1 MNGHL
6 KSGLLAC
13 LCTISVTCPVWADDT
28 ELFLFDFNS
37 LSSADPKVLIIFDTS
52 GSMAWNIT
60 TRQGYNRDNS
70 GDLSYQDY
78 PVAVSSQN
86 SLDNDFIYFTV
97 NGVDGSYIPTGANDD
112 RRFIWDINNC
122 AASYEALAK
131 NGVFTGYFREH
142 RVQGGTGSWDNVRLN
157 NGANY
162 TVLDCMDDYELVS
175 DASDG
180 RLLDESGDP
189 RAFTVK
195 LQESDGSF
203 VDKVVST
210 INPGQYRESNNS
222 YVDAPQGYPING
234 ASNNTED
241 FYTLNKTDAEQ
252 TTKDSFD
259 DGYLITLYSA
269 NYLRWYHHSD
279 ATTTRPR
286 IEIAQEALA
295 NALDTINGVS
305 FGLMVFN
312 TSNHGGRVIRRI
324 QAADNN
330 DALITDVVELDADG
344 GTPLVETLME
354 AKRYFAGETVVY
366 GLEGPNGANNRDT
379 SIESS
384 GSYITPYEV
393 GCDSSISIIYITDG
407 TPSVDAE
414 ENDNIGSLPINTNGV
429 AGCDGA
435 TTVSACTW
443 SSPVKYG
450 EEPDAGETDNRASSY
465 LPVLAKWMNTNDIN
479 GDVDGRQYAK
489 ISTIG
494 FGEDVI
500 EGGSAMLIATAENAE
515 GRFYP
520 AEGGV
525 ELESALRQALIGIYE
540 ENSSLVSPAVT
551 SNNFDR
557 TRTLDRVY
565 YAMFKPSLTPRWRG
579 NLKKL
584 ELSAEGY
591 MVDQNGNPA
600 IGADGSIIDEAKTF
614 WSSVKDG
621 NNVELGG
628 VADSLASNDARMVY
642 FNQSNSG
649 NFANLNS
656 TNLVSRAST
665 SANLANHLGVV
676 ETDLSDHINWIRG
689 SDIDNDDGDSL
700 TTIRSDLMGDPLH
713 SRPLVINYGL
723 RSGASASSTDPDDMD
738 IRILVGTNGGA
749 MHMFK
754 DSGSSVAESWAFFP
768 YELLGRQLT
777 LRNNIASS
785 QHVYG
790 VDGTPTVFLKDTDN
804 DGKYSTSG
812 DKVLVF
818 TGLRRGGDAY
828 YAMDLTNSDLPK
840 MLWKID
846 SSSTGMSELGQSWS
860 QPTVGYVP
868 GHTNPVVIFGAGY
881 DVNQDLSNP
890 AIDDKGRGVFIV
902 DALDGS
908 LVWSLT
914 NSEDDRLTHSVP
926 AKVASLDSDGDGN
939 IDRLY
944 FGDMGGQLW
953 RIDLHSTDEDN
964 WKMTALAKISDD
976 SVLTDKRK
984 FFTEPVIVRTYLKK
998 LTRVTTGQ
1006 GSDQVTITDS
1016 QQIPYDAVLIG
1027 TGDRTKPV
1035 SDKDPNGVNNR
1046 FYMFRDYNVQSTNF
1060 TALDDNEQPIA
1071 ITSSDL
1077 YNITSDPIGS
1087 LTDET
1092 AIETQLIALGASKG
1106 WVHNLVEDGEKS
1118 LGAALVL
1125 GGDLYFTSFIPETTN
1140 STTCTIP
1147 TIGTGRTY
1155 GVSMH
1160 IGTSINH
1167 SRYYDV
1173 DNKVPD
1179 DLIIH
1184 SGEDE
1189 SGESVI
1195 RVFGGD
1201 PGEDLQ
1207 FDDEDEDQQH
1217 TCEQTGSCREG
1228 SREANMDMS
1237 PKQIYFYFDEG

>member
-1 MNGHL
+1 MNGRL
-6 KSGLLAC
+6 KSGLLAW
-13 LCTISVTCPVWADDT
+13 LCSAAVTLPVWADDT

-60 TRQGYNRDNS
+60 TREGYNRDSS
-70 GDLSYQDY
+70 GDISYQDY
-78 PVAVSSQN
+78 PIAVSSQN

-131 NGVFTGYFREH
+131 NGIFTGYFREH
-142 RVQGGTGSWDNVRLN
+142 RVQGGTGSWDDVRLN

-162 TVLDCMDDYELVS
+162 TVLDCMDDYELSS

-180 RLLDESGDP
+180 RLLDEEGDP
-189 RAFTVK
+189 RSFTVK
-195 LQESDGSF
+195 LQASDGSF

-234 ASNNTED
+234 AANNTED
-241 FYTLNKTDAEQ
+241 FYTLNKTNAEQ

-286 IEIAQEALA
+286 IEIAQEAME
-295 NALDTINGVS
+295 NALNTINGVK

-312 TSNHGGRVIRRI
+312 RSNDGGRVIRGI
-324 QAADNN
+324 QASDDNQ
-330 DALITDVVELDADG
+330 DLISDIIELTADG

-354 AKRYFAGETVVY
+354 AKHYFAGEAVDY
-366 GLEGPNGANNRDT
+366 GEKGNNNEKNDRDKT
-379 SIESS
+379 IETSS
-384 GSYITPYEV
+384 GGTNTYLSPYEV
-393 GCDSSISIIYITDG
+393 GCDSSINIIYVTDG
-407 TPSVDAE
+407 TPSVDAD
-414 ENDNIGSLPINTNGV
+414 ENENIKNLPINTDNV
-429 AGCDGA
+429 FGCDNA
-435 TTVSACTW
+435 TTVNGCTW
-443 SSPVKYG
+443 KDPVG
-450 EEPDAGETDNRASSY
+450 FGTGSETSY
-465 LPVLAKWMNTNDIN
+465 LPVLSKWMNTNDIN
-479 GDVDGRQYAK
+479 PNMTGRQYAK

-500 EGGSAMLIATAENAE
+500 EGGTAMLTATAENAQ

-520 AEGGV
+520 AEDGV
-525 ELESALRQALIGIYE
+525 SLEAAFRQALIGIYE
-540 ENSSLVSPAVT
+540 ESSSLVSPAVT

-565 YAMFKPSLTPRWRG
+565 YAMFKPSLNPRWRG

-584 ELSAEGY
+584 ELSSEGY
-591 MVDQNGNPA
+591 MADQNGNPA

-628 VADSLASNDARMVY
+628 VSDTLLSNDARMVY
-642 FNQSNSG
+642 FNQTDSG
-649 NFANLNS
+649 SFTTLTTS
-656 TNLVSRAST
+656 NLVTKAGSN
-665 SANLANHLGVV
+665 ANLANQLGVAEDDIAGHV
-676 ETDLSDHINWIRG
+676 SWIRG
-689 SDIDNDDGDSL
+689 TDVDNDDGDTS
-700 TTIRSDLMGDPLH
+700 TTIRSDLMADPLH

-723 RSGASASSTDPDDMD
+723 RSGAAADSTDPDDMD
-738 IRILVGTNGGA
+738 IRIIVGTNGGA

-754 DSGSSVAESWAFFP
+754 DTGSSVAESWAFFP

-790 VDGTPTVFLKDTDN
+790 IDGTPTVLLKDTDN
-804 DGKYSTSG
+804 DGKYSSSG

-828 YAMDLTNSDLPK
+828 YAMDLTKPDLPE
-840 MLWKID
+840 MLWRID

-868 GHTNPVVIFGAGY
+868 GHSNPVVIFGGGY
-881 DVNQDLSNP
+881 DTNQDLSTP
-890 AIDDKGRGVFIV
+890 SDDDRGRGVFIV

-908 LVWSLT
+908 LVWSIT
-914 NSEDDRLTHSVP
+914 AADDDRLTHSIP
-926 AKVASLDSDGDGN
+926 ARVASLDSDGDGN

-944 FGDMGGQLW
+944 FGDTGGQVW
-953 RIDLHSTDEDN
+953 RVDLFSATQSK
-964 WKMTALAKISDD
+964 WKMTALASISDS
-976 SVLTDKRK
+976 SVVTDKRK

-998 LTRVTTGQ
+998 LTRITTGE
-1006 GSDQVTITDS
+1006 GEDQVTITDS

-1035 SDKDPNGVNNR
+1035 SDKDPNGVDNR
-1046 FYMFRDYNVQSTNF
+1046 FYMFRDYNVQVTDF
-1060 TALDDNEQPIA
+1060 GALDDDAQPVA
-1071 ITSSDL
+1071 IVSNDL
-1077 YNITSDPIGS
+1077 YNITSDPIGALS
-1087 LTDET
+1087 DEA

-1106 WVHNLVEDGEKS
+1106 WVYNLVEDGEKS

-1125 GGDLYFTSFIPETTN
+1125 GGELYFTSFTPETTN
-1140 STTCTIP
+1140 SATCTIP
-1147 TIGTGRTY
+1147 TIGKGRTY
-1155 GVSMH
+1155 AVDMH
-1160 IGTSINH
+1160 IGTSINN

-1189 SGESVI
+1189 QGESVV

-1201 PGEDLQ
+1201 PGEDLE
-1207 FDDEDEDQQH
+1207 FDDQDENNDH
-1217 TCEQTGSCREG
+1217 TCESAGECKEG

-1237 PKQIYFYFDEG
+1237 PQQIYFYFDEG